1 MMMYAILCY
10 DHEADIATWTKEE
23 DAAVIARLEAV
34 QEKWKIAGRLG
45 AVGRLLPTKEAKT
58 VQKRDGMQLVV
69 DGPFAETKEALL
81 GFYVLECASMEDA
94 VAAAKELASVK
105 ETQGSYEVRPFMML
119 RP

>member
-1 MMMYAILCY
+1 MMYAILCY

-34 QEKWKIAGRLG
+34 QEKWKVSGRLG
-45 AVGRLLPTKEAKT
+45 PVGRLLPTKHART
-58 VQKRDGMQLVV
+58 LQKSSGTALVV

-81 GFYVLECASMEDA
+81 GFYVLDCESMDQA
-94 VAAAKELASVK
+94 VEAAKELAAVK
-105 ETQGSYEVRPFMML
+105 DTKGSYEVRPFMML